1 MKANNIY
8 EFEFIGGKLKYYID
22 ENGDAVIIDYVGEN
36 EILCFPMD
44 LGWLSEKYDTSIP
57 VANYIPDE
65 SFQSCTKVKTVIF
78 GTDMKLG
85 LFLFTN
91 CDNLSTVVSI
101 DSSIDYDEFSFTKK
115 NYAPPNIKTFEL
127 ITTSYGDDAYDEHC
141 FDRFECNHL
150 ILSITVECSKSNDYE
165 RINNLV
171 SLKNIGCAINTAIEK
186 DSVERLLFIESLG
199 IKMNAETPFIL
210 EISDAIKHGA
220 YNVFDLLLSRKVFS
234 VGWSKGSLL
243 YAAVISGKLDLVLKS
258 LKAGASPFSKSPEWD
273 GERLVSDVAKELGE
287 VEMLN
292 AIVEAQK
299 ETSSLA

>member
-36 EILCFPMD
+36 EILCIPMD

-91 CDNLSTVVSI
+91 CEHISTVINI
-101 DSSIDYDEFSFTKK
+101 DSNAEYDEFSFTKK
-115 NYAPPNIKTFEL
+115 NYAPQNIKTFEL
-127 ITTSYGDDAYDEHC
+127 ITTSYGDNAYDEHC
-141 FDRFECNHL
+141 FDRFECNYL
-150 ILSITVECSKSNDYE
+150 ILSIAVECSESNDHE

-186 DSVERLLFIESLG
+186 DNVDQLLFIESMG
-199 IKMNAETPFIL
+199 INIDSRTPFIL
-210 EISDAIKHGA
+210 EISEAIKYKA
-220 YNVFDLLLSRKVFS
+220 WKVFDWLLSRKVFS
-234 VGWSKGSLL
+234 VSRSNGSLL
-243 YAAVISGKLDLVLKS
+243 YAAVKSGQLDLVIKS
-258 LKAGASPFSKSPEWD
+258 LKAGVSPFSKSPEWD
-273 GERLVSDVAKELGE
+273 GERLVSDVVKELGE
-287 VEMLN
+287 IEMFD
-292 AIVEAQK
+292 AIVKAQK
-299 ETSSLA
+299 ETSSL

>member
-8 EFEFIGGKLKYYID
+8 EFEFFGGKLKYYID

-36 EILCFPMD
+36 EILCIPID
-44 LGWLSEKYDTSIP
+44 LCWLSEKYDTSIP
-57 VANYIPDE
+57 VANYIPNE

-115 NYAPPNIKTFEL
+115 NYAPQNIKTFEL
-127 ITTSYGDDAYDEHC
+127 ISTSYGVNADDEHC
-141 FDRFECNHL
+141 FDRLDCNYL
-150 ILSITVECSKSNDYE
+150 IQSIAIECSKNDDHE

-171 SLKNIGCAINTAIEK
+171 SLKNIGCAINTAIEQ

-258 LKAGASPFSKSPEWD
+258 LKAGATPFSKSPEWD
-273 GERLVSDVAKELGE
+273 GERLVSDVAGELGE
-287 VEMLN
+287 MEMFD
-292 AIVEAQK
+292 AIVKAQK
-299 ETSSLA
+299 ETGSL